1 MKILVL
7 NCGSSSVKYQLL
19 DMTTEAVLCKG
30 LVERVGSKE
39 GSFRHQK
46 GEDKLQFT
54 MEVPDHKV
62 AIAKVLE
69 LLTDPQWGAIKDVS
83 EIDGVGHRVVHAGE
97 KFACS
102 VKLTK
107 EVRDALEECCKYAPL
122 HNPANLLG
130 IRAIDDLL
138 PNVPQVGVFDT
149 AFHQTMPPKAY
160 LYAIPY
166 KFYEEYRIR
175 RYGFHGTSHRYVSER
190 VAKLMGRDL
199 KSLKIVTC
207 HLGNGASIAAIDRG
221 KSVDTSMGFT
231 PLEGLVMGTRC
242 GDLDPAIPMVLAHD
256 CGLSLAQID
265 NLLNK
270 QSGLLGLS
278 GLSNDMR
285 DIESAMDNGHEG
297 ARRAFEVFTYRI
309 IKYIGA
315 YAAAMNGLDAI
326 VFTGGIG
333 ENSARVREWVLR
345 GITFLG
351 LELDDAANKS
361 PEKEKCITTPGSR
374 VQAWVVPTNEELV
387 IARDTLALI
396 NGSNGK

>member
-1 MKILVL
+1 MNILVL

-19 DMTTEAVLCKG
+19 DMTTETVLCKG
-30 LVERVGSKE
+30 LVERVGSQE

-46 GEDKLQFT
+46 GEEKLQFS
-54 MEVPDHKV
+54 MAVPDHKV
-62 AIAKVLE
+62 AIAKVLQ

-83 EIDGVGHRVVHAGE
+83 QINGVGHRVVHAGE

-102 VKLTK
+102 VRLTK
-107 EVRDALEECCKYAPL
+107 EVRDTLQECCKYAPL

-130 IRAIDDLL
+130 IHAIDELL

-149 AFHQTMPPKAY
+149 AFHQTMPPRAF

-166 KFYEEYRIR
+166 KFYEDYRIR

-207 HLGNGASIAAIDRG
+207 HLGNGASIAAVDGG

-242 GDLDPAIPMVLAHD
+242 GDLDPAIPMVLAND
-256 CGLSLAQID
+256 YGLSISQID

-285 DIESAMDNGHEG
+285 DIEAAMDNGHEG

-315 YAAAMNGLDAI
+315 YAAAMNGLDAV

-333 ENSARVREWVLR
+333 ENSVRVREWVLK

-351 LELDDAANKS
+351 LRLDEAANSS
-361 PEKEKCITTPGSR
+361 PQKEKRITTADSK
-374 VQAWVVPTNEELV
+374 VEAWVVPTNEELI